1 MNKALETLDLKDI
14 GWTPHGPRAGFATE
28 LRALGVPKAEIMD
41 EGRWYSEQS
50 FRIYVDIIG
59 ASDINVSLRMKGL
72 LAATTWAQAHWTNYL
87 SPALISLNAIP
98 RGPSLPSSRT

>member
-1 MNKALETLDLKDI
+1 MNSALEPMNLKDT

-28 LRALGVPKAEIMD
+28 LSAMGVPKAEIMD

-59 ASDINVSLRMKGL
+59 ASNINVARRMKGL
-72 LAATTWAQAHWTNYL
+72 NPTTAWAQANWTQNLNHHVIQL
-87 SPALISLNAIP
+87 SAIP
-98 RGPSLPSSRT
+98 RGPSLPARK